1 MKQDPRSEALRRS
14 RLEADLAGRLR
25 ALFRRRPTLCGFSV
39 QDASSVPC
47 VTEVSVYPAGGPAAP
62 VELCFEV
69 LATLAELM
77 DECPEAGELLRG
89 RTFARVL
96 H

>member
-1 MKQDPRSEALRRS
+1 MKKEPDQALRHS
-14 RLEADLAGRLR
+14 RLEADLARRLE

-39 QDASSVPC
+39 QDATNVPC
-47 VTEVSVYPAGGPAAP
+47 VLTEVSVYPAGGPAAP

-69 LATLAELM
+69 LATLAELV